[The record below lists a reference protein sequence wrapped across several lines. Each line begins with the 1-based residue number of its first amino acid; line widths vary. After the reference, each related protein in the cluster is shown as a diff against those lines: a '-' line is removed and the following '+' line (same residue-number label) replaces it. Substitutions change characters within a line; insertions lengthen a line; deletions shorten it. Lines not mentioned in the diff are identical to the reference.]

1 MHRRAHGWLAH
12 RLMKR
17 RKLPII
23 AAPEF
28 EVSEDGG
35 VRKHHQ
41 TDDPRVGMFNLS
53 DEILADRALTEAL
66 MSLMTVMESW
76 RHESGRGMSYIAMSP
91 LFQPIQAA
99 PRQTVEIPTYR
110 IEFDHPRKPLAD
122 REAAKEC
129 IRVGRFGLGFR
140 AVRQNI
146 VRVPLLSIKVQ
157 AHQTKH

>member
-1 MHRRAHGWLAH
+1 
-12 RLMKR
+12 MKR

-23 AAPEF
+23 GAPSY
-28 EVSEDGG
+28 EVEESTGG
-35 VRKHHQ
+35 VTKRHS
-41 TDDPRVGMFNLS
+41 TDDPRVGQFNVP
-53 DEILADRALTEAL
+53 DELLRDRALVAAL

-91 LFQPIQAA
+91 LFQPITVPYGEKAA
-99 PRQTVEIPTYR
+99 EIPTYR
-110 IEFDHPRKPLAD
+110 IEFDHPKKPLAD

-146 VRVPLLSIKVQ
+146 VRVPLLNVRVQ
-157 AHQTKH
+157 AHSTKH